1 MTTQTWIELF
11 GYLGSAIVLV
21 SFLMTSV
28 FKLRVVNTIGSVIF
42 MTYAL
47 IIHSYPTAF
56 MNLCLVLIN
65 LRFLWKMRKAG
76 KEYEMVS
83 LEAKDAYLTYLLRAQ
98 EEDIE
103 KCFPGLYY
111 PAEEVNRCYLVT
123 CHRAPAG
130 IALGHREGDEMEL
143 FLDYSLPEYRDFS
156 IGSFLMNK
164 LKEEG
169 IKKLIY
175 DGPSQNHMA
184 YLNKMGFKEVQGVF
198 EKTLA

>member
-28 FKLRVVNTIGSVIF
+28 FKLRVVNTIGSLIF

-76 KEYEMVS
+76 KEYELVS

-130 IALGHREGDEMEL
+130 IALCHREGDEMEL

-156 IGSFLMNK
+156 IGGYLMER
-164 LKEEG
+164 LRGEG
-169 IKKLIY
+169 IKRLTY
-175 DGPSQNHMA
+175 HGPTQNHLA
-184 YLNKMGFKEVQGVF
+184 YL
-198 EKTLA
+198 EKTGFVKKDNYYVKDL